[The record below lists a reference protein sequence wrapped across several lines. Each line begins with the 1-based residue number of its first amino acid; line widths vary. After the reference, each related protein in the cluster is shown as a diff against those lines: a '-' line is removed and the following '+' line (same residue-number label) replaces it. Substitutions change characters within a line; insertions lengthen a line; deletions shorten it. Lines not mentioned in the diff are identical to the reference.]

1 MKFLEKPPQV
11 DLTVDVVHLMCPVH
25 LLELNEA
32 IKKINPGGVLEI
44 LTDYDRAL
52 EDIPRWCEVFEQE
65 FLGVVEDGDVYKFYI
80 RRKK

>member
-1 MKFLEKPPQV
+1 MKFLEKPSQV

>member
-1 MKFLEKPPQV
+1 MKFLEEPPKV

-32 IKKINPGGVLEI
+32 IKKINPGEVLEI

-52 EDIPRWCEVFEQE
+52 EDVPRWCEVFEQE
-65 FLGVVEDGDVYKFYI
+65 FLGVIEDGDVYKFYI